1 MTPPPSASTL
11 NSTLPDGTAGEVKV
25 LRAATA
31 PRTRTFASPFRKG
44 RVSATQ
50 EAEVQR
56 EVDPLDELEALM
68 AEETGGF
75 GDEDEPTEAPK
86 AKKTPAKRAPA
97 KKAAPKKTATPA
109 TSPVVSRFVEPTL
122 TEPAAPVAAVA
133 PLAAAPAPV
142 EAAPVQ
148 LAPIKAAPVKA
159 EEAPAPREVRAPA
172 APAVSAASA
181 PSGVEAAPSRP
192 APAQAAPAAV
202 TTPAA
207 PAALATPRVA
217 PVANAVEAVDAD
229 AVEGLALSAAA
240 AGTAVISE
248 AEAELH
254 AKGATAAAWL
264 AGRVGPAAEA
274 ALAEARRDLMRLS
287 RSVRVG
293 EGTMANVRMHQLA
306 SAVLLRHGFSLDK
319 RQPGVKTA
327 FSASVGSGAG
337 AVALFVVEADVPGSA
352 ADHADIAALV
362 GGAIAMAAV
371 APGLG
376 LTVRFIGVPRGSDA
390 LASLHADGFLDGT
403 TLVLAA
409 ARSGADEVRLG
420 GLGGSAWEARFAAP
434 SKAEA
439 LALPVDPSDAVALA
453 RTALGLLARSLPEDA
468 SVGASLE
475 EKTLSVTL
483 RTSSASTAEPAAE
496 RVEAA
501 LRGAAQASGAV
512 VRLKRLAGG
521 DASVQQDAVLAG
533 AHRAGVER
541 RGRDLSFSCE
551 SPDATLAGLSRD
563 FPFLQVG
570 IGPGDG
576 LPGGSDAGMLDAAF
590 GLALA
595 GAAGCLA
602 GTAR

>member
-1 MTPPPSASTL
+1 MTPPPTASTL

-75 GDEDEPTEAPK
+75 GDEDEPTQAPK
-86 AKKTPAKRAPA
+86 AKKAPAKRAPA

-109 TSPVVSRFVEPTL
+109 ASPVVSRFVEPTL
-122 TEPAAPVAAVA
+122 TEPTAPVAAIA
-133 PLAAAPAPV
+133 PVAAAPAPV

-148 LAPIKAAPVKA
+148 LAPIQAAPVKA

-172 APAVSAASA
+172 APAVSAAPAAA
-181 PSGVEAAPSRP
+181 PSGVEAAPAQP
-192 APAQAAPAAV
+192 APAQAAPAA
-202 TTPAA
+202 
-207 PAALATPRVA
+207 PRVA

-254 AKGATAAAWL
+254 AKGATAASWL

-475 EKTLSVTL
+475 ENTLSVTL

-512 VRLKRLAGG
+512 VRLNRLAGG

-541 RGRDLSFSCE
+541 RGRDLSFSSE
-551 SPDATLAGLSRD
+551 SPDPTLAGLSRD

>member
-1 MTPPPSASTL
+1 MTPPPSSSTL
-11 NSTLPDGTAGEVKV
+11 SSTIPDGNAGEVKV
-25 LRAATA
+25 IRATVA

-44 RVSATQ
+44 RVSANQ

-56 EVDPLDELEALM
+56 EIDPLDELEALM
-68 AEETGGF
+68 AAETGGF
-75 GDEDEPTEAPK
+75 DDDDEPGTAPEPKK
-86 AKKTPAKRAPA
+86 APAKRAAPKKAPA
-97 KKAAPKKTATPA
+97 KKATAPKASA
-109 TSPVVSRFVEPTL
+109 SPVVSRFVEPKL
-122 TEPAAPVAAVA
+122 PAMLAEPAAAPAAEIAAEPVAAVAAEPKVAAAPVASAPAVAVAPAAPVAS
-133 PLAAAPAPV
+133 AAPAPAPSFAEPV
-142 EAAPVQ
+142 APVPQ
-148 LAPIKAAPVKA
+148 AQ
-159 EEAPAPREVRAPA
+159 E
-172 APAVSAASA
+172 
-181 PSGVEAAPSRP
+181 
-192 APAQAAPAAV
+192 AQA
-202 TTPAA
+202 
-207 PAALATPRVA
+207 VA
-217 PVANAVEAVDAD
+217 PVADALEAVDAA
-229 AVEGLALSAAA
+229 AVDGLALSERA
-240 AGTAVISE
+240 AGSAVISE
-248 AEAELH
+248 AERELH
-254 AKGATAAAWL
+254 AKGSDAANWL
-264 AGRVGPAAEA
+264 AVRVGPAAEA

-319 RQPGVKTA
+319 RQPGVKTG

-337 AVALFVVEADVPGSA
+337 AVALFVLEADTPGSA
-352 ADHADIAALV
+352 EDHADVAALV

-376 LTVRFIGVPRGSDA
+376 LTVRFVGVPRGTDA
-390 LASLHADGFLDGT
+390 LAALHADGFLDGT

-409 ARSGADEVRLG
+409 ARSSVDEVRLG
-420 GLGGSAWEARFAAP
+420 GLGGSVWQARYAAP

-439 LALPVDPSDAVALA
+439 LALPVDPADAVALA
-453 RTALGLLARSLPEDA
+453 RTALGLLARALPADA

-475 EKTLSVTL
+475 DSTLSVSL
-483 RTSSASTAEPAAE
+483 RTSSSATAEPAAE

-501 LRGAAQASGAV
+501 LRGAAEASCAV
-512 VRLKRLAGG
+512 LRLKRLAGG

-533 AHRAGVER
+533 AHRAAVER
-541 RGRDLSFSCE
+541 RGRDIAFSSE
-551 SPDATLAGLSRD
+551 SPDASLAGLSRA

-570 IGPGDG
+570 IGPGEG

>member
-1 MTPPPSASTL
+1 MTPPPSSSTL
-11 NSTLPDGTAGEVKV
+11 SSTIPDGNAGEVKV
-25 LRAATA
+25 IRATVA

-44 RVSATQ
+44 RVSANQ

-56 EVDPLDELEALM
+56 EIDPLDELEALM
-68 AEETGGF
+68 AAETGGF
-75 GDEDEPTEAPK
+75 DDDDEPGTAPEPKK
-86 AKKTPAKRAPA
+86 APAKRAAP
-97 KKAAPKKTATPA
+97 KKAAPKKASTKASA
-109 TSPVVSRFVEPTL
+109 SPVVSRFVEPKLPAMLADTVL
-122 TEPAAPVAAVA
+122 AAEPKVTAQPVASAPAAAVAPAAPVASAV
-133 PLAAAPAPV
+133 PAPAPSFA
-142 EAAPVQ
+142 EPAA
-148 LAPIKAAPVKA
+148 AA
-159 EEAPAPREVRAPA
+159 APA
-172 APAVSAASA
+172 APAV
-181 PSGVEAAPSRP
+181 E
-192 APAQAAPAAV
+192 
-202 TTPAA
+202 
-207 PAALATPRVA
+207 
-217 PVANAVEAVDAD
+217 PVADALEAVDA
-229 AVEGLALSAAA
+229 ASVGGLALSERA
-240 AGTAVISE
+240 AGSAVISE
-248 AEAELH
+248 AERELH
-254 AKGATAAAWL
+254 AKGSDAANWL

-319 RQPGVKTA
+319 RQPGVKTG

-337 AVALFVVEADVPGSA
+337 AVALFVLEADTPGSA
-352 ADHADIAALV
+352 EDHADVAALV

-376 LTVRFIGVPRGSDA
+376 LTVRFVGVPRGSDA

-420 GLGGSAWEARFAAP
+420 GLGGSVWQARYAAP

-439 LALPVDPSDAVALA
+439 LALPVDPADAVALA
-453 RTALGLLARSLPEDA
+453 RTALGLLARALPADA

-475 EKTLSVTL
+475 DSTLSVSL
-483 RTSSASTAEPAAE
+483 RTSSSATAEPAAE

-501 LRGAAQASGAV
+501 LRGAAEASCAV
-512 VRLKRLAGG
+512 LRLKRLAGG
-521 DASVQQDAVLAG
+521 DASVRQDAVLAG
-533 AHRAGVER
+533 AHRAAVER
-541 RGRDLSFSCE
+541 RGRDIAFSSE
-551 SPDATLAGLSRD
+551 SPDSSLAGLSRA